1 MTDLKIIS
9 NKESYYSVSKVNI
22 NYSHYYLM
30 LRMLSKFIIWT
41 SLGTTFMSCLKYNQK
56 NTGFSPNRKLM
67 FNNIKS
73 IPFNKFIIFLLKCNL
88 FFMMFSLISNVIP
101 NELNFFV
108 LYVCAK
114 ARFSSLFFNAINGVA
129 NYFA

>member
-1 MTDLKIIS
+1 
-9 NKESYYSVSKVNI
+9 
-22 NYSHYYLM
+22 
-30 LRMLSKFIIWT
+30 
-41 SLGTTFMSCLKYNQK
+41 MSCSKYKQK
-56 NTGFSPNRKLM
+56 KTGFSPNQKLM

-73 IPFNKFIIFLLKCNL
+73 MPFNKFIIFLLKCNL
-88 FFMMFSLISNVIP
+88 FMMLSLISNVIP

-108 LYVCAK
+108 LYVWAK